1 MKNGIK
7 NLKIFLLW
15 VCLIALTSLYGEY
28 IVSREVNGY
37 IQLLGFV
44 GMVVLFGYVI
54 NETIKFLTI
63 NKKEKND

>member
-1 MKNGIK
+1 M
-7 NLKIFLLW
+7 W
-15 VCLIALTSLYGEY
+15 VCLIILTSLYGEY
-28 IVSREVNGY
+28 VVSREVNGY

-54 NETIKFLTI
+54 SETIKFLTI

>member
-1 MKNGIK
+1 M
-7 NLKIFLLW
+7 W

-44 GMVVLFGYVI
+44 GMVVLFSYVI

>member
-1 MKNGIK
+1 M
-7 NLKIFLLW
+7 W

-28 IVSREVNGY
+28 VVSREVNGY

-54 NETIKFLTI
+54 SETIKFLTI

>member
-1 MKNGIK
+1 M
-7 NLKIFLLW
+7 W
-15 VCLIALTSLYGEY
+15 VCLITLTSLYGEY
-28 IVSREVNGY
+28 VVSREVNGY

-54 NETIKFLTI
+54 SETIKFLTI

>member
-7 NLKIFLLW
+7 NLKIFLMW
-15 VCLIALTSLYGEY
+15 VCLITLASLYGEY

>member
-1 MKNGIK
+1 M
-7 NLKIFLLW
+7 W
-15 VCLIALTSLYGEY
+15 VCLIALASLYGEY

-44 GMVVLFGYVI
+44 GMVVLFSYVI

>member
-1 MKNGIK
+1 M
-7 NLKIFLLW
+7 W

-28 IVSREVNGY
+28 VVSREVNGY

-54 NETIKFLTI
+54 SETLKFLTI

>member
-7 NLKIFLLW
+7 NLKIFLMW
-15 VCLIALTSLYGEY
+15 VCLIALASLYGEY

>member
-1 MKNGIK
+1 M
-7 NLKIFLLW
+7 W
-15 VCLIALTSLYGEY
+15 VCLITLASLYGEY

>member
-1 MKNGIK
+1 M
-7 NLKIFLLW
+7 W

-54 NETIKFLTI
+54 SETIKFLTI

>member
-1 MKNGIK
+1 MWLG
-7 NLKIFLLW
+7 
-15 VCLIALTSLYGEY
+15 LIVVTSMFGEY
-28 IVSREVNGY
+28 VVSREVNGF

-54 NETIKFLTI
+54 SETIKFLTI